1 MKTKAI
7 VGVAMAQPLMAA
19 ALAETY
25 ANVSGEGTIEV
36 LGLEKGLV
44 VVVR

>member
-1 MKTKAI
+1 
-7 VGVAMAQPLMAA
+7 MALPLVA